1 MGVGQTTCR
10 LGSRDLERCHI
21 NRTQPAEQ
29 GELGRASG
37 GSHRRL
43 EGQRG
48 MAQHELGS
56 QRGLDWASGCEE
68 RSRTPGH

>member
-1 MGVGQTTCR
+1 MGVAQTTCR

-21 NRTQPAEQ
+21 NGTQPAEQ

-43 EGQRG
+43 EG
-48 MAQHELGS
+48 AE
-56 QRGLDWASGCEE
+56 
-68 RSRTPGH
+68 GHGPT

>member
-21 NRTQPAEQ
+21 DSTQPAEQ

-37 GSHRRL
+37 GSHRRPDGA
-43 EGQRG
+43 EGHGPTGVSTRPG
-48 MAQHELGS
+48 V
-56 QRGLDWASGCEE
+56 CEE
-68 RSRTPGH
+68 RSRAPGH